1 MNLPQPNEFAPFFT
15 GYIKAAGNDVYGLLE
30 RQAIDFPALLRS
42 IPADKANYAYAEGKW
57 KIKELIGHVID
68 TERIMTYRIT
78 CVARND
84 KTSLPGFEENDYV
97 MNAHFAD
104 RTIESFAEEFSL
116 LRHSNLFLL
125 KSFTEEE
132 LNRLGN
138 ANGHPISA
146 RALLFI
152 IAGHLNHHIN
162 ILNERYL

>member
-1 MNLPQPNEFAPFFT
+1 MNPPQLNEFAPFYT
-15 GYIKAAGNDVYGLLE
+15 GYIQAVGDDVFGLLE
-30 RQAIDFPALLRS
+30 SQTNDFPALLKS
-42 IPADKANYAYAEGKW
+42 IRPEKADYVYAEGKW
-57 KIKELIGHVID
+57 TIKELIGHIID

-84 KTSLPGFEENDYV
+84 KTLLPGFEENDYV
-97 MNAHFAD
+97 LNTHFSD

-116 LRHSNLFLL
+116 LRRSNLFLF
-125 KSFTEEE
+125 KSFTEDE

-152 IAGHLNHHIN
+152 IAGHLNHHVK
-162 ILNERYL
+162 ILKERYL

>member
-1 MNLPQPNEFAPFFT
+1 MKPPLLNEFAPFYT
-15 GYIKAAGNDVYGLLE
+15 GYIQAVGSNVFELLE
-30 RQAIDFPALLRS
+30 HQATDFPALLKA
-42 IPADKANYAYAEGKW
+42 IPAEKADYSYADGKW
-57 KIKELIGHVID
+57 TIKELIGHVID
-68 TERIMTYRIT
+68 TERIMAYRLT

-97 MNAHFAD
+97 QNAHFAD
-104 RTIESFAEEFSL
+104 RTIESFAEEFDL
-116 LRHSNLFLL
+116 LRRSNLMLF

-132 LNRLGN
+132 LSRLGN

-162 ILNERYL
+162 ILKERYL